1 MAAGRR
7 VPAYARETAQ
17 ERSAILA
24 RLTGFDAGALTDA
37 VYHPRMRRP
46 YELRRTIALLEAARR
61 LILTE
66 RRRSSHGRQ

>member
-1 MAAGRR
+1 M
-7 VPAYARETAQ
+7 YARETAQ
-17 ERSAILA
+17 ERAATLA

-66 RRRSSHGRQ
+66 RRRSSND